1 MRKLISGFIATLLL
15 ATPASAGEFAPDNTA
30 KSLIVDAISQ
40 VFTLADRCPDFKIN
54 ENRLGKLMIEAGLV
68 PTDFGQGGTY
78 FGPFLYSRNFATE
91 IVADMSIKGYCY
103 HLKIRFGPEGETI
116 ENLVIPAK

>member
-40 VFTLADRCPDFKIN
+40 VFTLADLCPFFKIN
-54 ENRLGKLMIEAGLV
+54 ENRLGVLIVEAGLI
-68 PTDFGQGGTY
+68 PADFGQDGTY
-78 FGPFLYSRNFATE
+78 FGPFLYGRNFANE
-91 IVADMSIKGYCY
+91 IAVDMSTKGYCR
-103 HLKIRFGPEGETI
+103 HLKTRFGPEGETI